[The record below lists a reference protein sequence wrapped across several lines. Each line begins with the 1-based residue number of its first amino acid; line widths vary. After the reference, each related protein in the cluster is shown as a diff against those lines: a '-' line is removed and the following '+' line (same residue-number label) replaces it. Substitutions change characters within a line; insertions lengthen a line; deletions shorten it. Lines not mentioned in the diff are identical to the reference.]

1 MGEHIS
7 AAEYIDCI
15 GSYDFN
21 VVVVGGSQKNIRG

>member
-7 AAEYIDCI
+7 AAEYIGCI

-21 VVVVGGSQKNIRG
+21 VVVVGGSQKDIRG